1 MNVMLCYQQSRNILL
16 FHGHDTKSRYVYL
29 HHFFLNEHMDDHM
42 LIRTCSLHACSVQ
55 TTHSWMSIWM
65 IICSFAH
72 ARYMRAAC
80 RRLIHEGRQASAC
93 CMYVCVCVN
102 EQKQPST
109 TMRSNRNSLRG
120 TCTSLLYFVLKSCE
134 GGGVVSLVSNTHAH
148 IIRWHTRLSWEL
160 WSHDRTTSCS
170 LWRYRNNPEY
180 LYTLVK

>member
-1 MNVMLCYQQSRNILL
+1 MLSTVPKHTSFSWTWHKIKVCLSA
-16 FHGHDTKSRYVYL
+16 S
-29 HHFFLNEHMDDHM
+29 FFSEWAYGWSYAHSHM
-42 LIRTCSLHACSVQ
+42 LVTCVQ
-55 TTHSWMSIWM
+55 RADD
-65 IICSFAH
+65 SFAH

>member
-1 MNVMLCYQQSRNILL
+1 MFACLPILWMLCYVINSPE
-16 FHGHDTKSRYVYL
+16 TY
-29 HHFFLNEHMDDHM
+29 FFFMDM
-42 LIRTCSLHACSVQ
+42 TQNQGMFICIIFF
-55 TTHSWMSIWM
+55 WMSIWM

-134 GGGVVSLVSNTHAH
+134 EGGVVSLVSNTHAH